1 MLRAQSRQFSPGEA
15 GATHDPQ
22 RDGPPRCR
30 ISHRLFVL
38 FDVSDHFVLK
48 HLPHGLFY
56 LLEEDLRDPP
66 TQRVDRVQEL
76 GLDGVEQRL
85 EHVVL
90 EGILQKQRHRPVS
103 LVLPQ
108 LFQLNSFFFFLWNT
122 SHRLNGIYKLCR
134 QGWGG
139 GGGCWCAVLIIN
151 YDPARL

>member
-15 GATHDPQ
+15 GGTHDPQ
-22 RDGPPRCR
+22 RDGPPCCR
-30 ISHRLFVL
+30 IKRGVCFSHRLFVL

-56 LLEEDLRDPP
+56 LLEEDLGNPP
-66 TQRVDRVQEL
+66 TQGVDRVQEL

-103 LVLPQ
+103 VLIPQ
-108 LFQLNSFFFFLWNT
+108 LFQLSHFF
-122 SHRLNGIYKLCR
+122 
-134 QGWGG
+134 
-139 GGGCWCAVLIIN
+139 
-151 YDPARL
+151 

>member
-103 LVLPQ
+103 LVIPQ
-108 LFQLNSFFFFLWNT
+108 LFQLNRFFFLMEHITQAKWYLQIV
-122 SHRLNGIYKLCR
+122 SAGV
-134 QGWGG
+134 GG
-139 GGGCWCAVLIIN
+139 GAGAL
-151 YDPARL
+151 Y

>member
-22 RDGPPRCR
+22 RDGPARCP
-30 ISHRLFVL
+30 ISHRLVVL

-103 LVLPQ
+103 LVIPQ
-108 LFQLNSFFFFLWNT
+108 LFQLNRFFF
-122 SHRLNGIYKLCR
+122 
-134 QGWGG
+134 
-139 GGGCWCAVLIIN
+139 
-151 YDPARL
+151 